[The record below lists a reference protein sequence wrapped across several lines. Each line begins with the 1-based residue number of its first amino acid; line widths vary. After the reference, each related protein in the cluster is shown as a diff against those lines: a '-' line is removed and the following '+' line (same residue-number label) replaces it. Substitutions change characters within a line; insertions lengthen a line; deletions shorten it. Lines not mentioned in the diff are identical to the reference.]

1 MTPVSRRRA
10 AGLLVPLF
18 SMPSAA
24 SWGIGEIADLP
35 VLANWLCRAGQ
46 SLVQLLPINE
56 MAPGEKSPYSAISAM
71 AIDPIFIALRDVAD
85 FAGEGGELALSA
97 AARDALERARVAP
110 RIAYPVVRSL
120 KNAAFGAS
128 FARFRDAE
136 WRHDTP
142 RARACATFMR
152 EQGWWLDDYA
162 LFRAIHAREGERAW
176 TAWDPTLRD
185 RDARALDRARRDL
198 RDEVLFVQYLQWL
211 ADSQWRAARAEA
223 GGCSLFGD
231 LPFMV
236 DVDSADVW
244 ANQDLFDLGGSVG
257 APPDAFSETGQ
268 NWGLPVYRWDRMAQT
283 DYRWLRLR
291 ARRSADLYAG
301 YRIDH
306 LVGFYRTYVF
316 PRTSAGKPHFT
327 PEGESAQLALGEQVL
342 RVFGDAGAQIIAE
355 DLGTVPGF
363 VRASLAR
370 LGIPGYRV
378 LRWEREW
385 DTDEQPFRDPRTYP
399 LTSVATSG
407 THDTEP
413 MAVWWKQAPPEERAK
428 LGQLAFLRERL
439 GPTFP
444 FETASF
450 DRVIRDALL
459 ELLFA
464 SGSDLVILPI
474 QDVFG
479 WPERINVPALVSEE
493 NWTYRLPWPINLL
506 QEQSEVEERTG
517 TLNQWARAYG
527 RTGEGA

>member
-1 MTPVSRRRA
+1 MTPAFPRRA

-18 SMPSAA
+18 SIPSAA

-35 VLANWLCRAGQ
+35 ILATWLSRAGL

-71 AIDPIFIALRDVAD
+71 AIDPIFVALRGVEEFVA
-85 FAGEGGELALSA
+85 EGGEGALSTDERDTIARARAAPRIQYAAIRSVKHAALSA
-97 AARDALERARVAP
+97 A
-110 RIAYPVVRSL
+110 
-120 KNAAFGAS
+120 

-136 WRHDTP
+136 WRRDTP
-142 RARACATFMR
+142 RARACAAFVR
-152 EQGWWLDDYA
+152 EQAWWLDDYA
-162 LFRAIHAREGERAW
+162 LFRAIHTREGERAW
-176 TAWDPTLRD
+176 TAWDPPLRD

-198 RDEVLFVQYLQWL
+198 RDQVLFVQYLQWL

-223 GGCSLFGD
+223 GACAFFGD

-244 ANQDLFDLGGSVG
+244 ANQDLFDLDESVG

-268 NWGLPVYRWDRMAQT
+268 NWGMPVYRWDQVART
-283 DYRWLRLR
+283 DYRWLRQR
-291 ARRSADLYAG
+291 ARRAADLYAG

-327 PEGESAQLALGEQVL
+327 PEDEAAQLALGEQVL
-342 RVFGDAGAQIIAE
+342 RVFADAGSQIIAE
-355 DLGTVPGF
+355 DLGTVPDF
-363 VRASLAR
+363 VRASLVR

-385 DTDEQPFRDPRTYP
+385 KTDEQPFRDPLMYP
-399 LTSVATSG
+399 AASVATSG

-413 MAVWWKQAPPEERAK
+413 MAVWWNQALPEERAQ
-428 LGQLAFLRERL
+428 LGHLAFLRDHLR
-439 GPTFP
+439 PAFP
-444 FETASF
+444 FEKAPF
-450 DRVIRDALL
+450 DRRIRDALL
-459 ELLFA
+459 ESLFA
-464 SGSDLVILPI
+464 SGSNLVILPI

-479 WPERINVPALVSEE
+479 WPERVNVPALVSEE

-506 QEQSEVEERTG
+506 QGQSEVEERTG
-517 TLNQWARAYG
+517 TLNQWARVYG
-527 RTGEGA
+527 RTSKSA